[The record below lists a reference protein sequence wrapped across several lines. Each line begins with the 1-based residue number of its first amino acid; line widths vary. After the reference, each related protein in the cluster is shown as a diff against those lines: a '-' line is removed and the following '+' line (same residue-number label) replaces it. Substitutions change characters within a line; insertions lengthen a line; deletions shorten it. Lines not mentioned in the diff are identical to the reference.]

1 MRTAKVCIIGDFA
14 VGKTSTVARFVK
26 NAFSE
31 KYLTTV
37 GVKIDTKEVE
47 TPRGPIKL
55 IIWDVAGTDRLSDIE
70 FAYLRGSAGIIL
82 VADGT
87 RAATLEGAL
96 RLKADL
102 VAQYGD
108 LPIVAMLNK
117 SDLSQQWAIT
127 EDLIVSSRTQGIE
140 WIVCS
145 AKTGDQVG
153 EAIEGLAAMILERA
167 TERP

>member
-26 NAFSE
+26 NEYSD

-37 GVKIDTKEVE
+37 GVKIDSKEVE
-47 TPRGPIKL
+47 TGQGPLKL

-87 RAATLEGAL
+87 RAATVESAI
-96 RLKADL
+96 RLNADL
-102 VAQYGD
+102 IAQYGE
-108 LPIVAMLNK
+108 LPFVAILNK
-117 SDLSQQWAIT
+117 SDLSDQWEVTHDAAET
-127 EDLIVSSRTQGIE
+127 SRASGVD
-140 WIVCS
+140 WIPCS
-145 AKTGDQVG
+145 AKTGDNVG
-153 EAIEGLAAMILERA
+153 DAIQALAASIMSTSAYRE
-167 TERP
+167 

>member
-14 VGKTSTVARFVK
+14 VGKTSTVARFAK
-26 NAFSE
+26 NEFSS

-47 TPRGPIKL
+47 TSDGRLKL
-55 IIWDVAGTDRLSDIE
+55 IIWDVAGTDRLSEIE

-87 RAATLEGAL
+87 RAATVDSAL
-96 RLKADL
+96 RLKAD
-102 VAQYGD
+102 VFDQYGD

-117 SDLSQQWAIT
+117 SDLSQLWEINDDVLAT
-127 EDLIVSSRTQGIE
+127 SRAAGLNWTHS
-140 WIVCS
+140 S
-145 AKTGDQVG
+145 AKSGDNVA
-153 EAIEGLAAMILERA
+153 EAIEALAEAIMSLPA
-167 TERP
+167 DPT